1 MQPEKKDILPVE
13 EQRMTGKEARK
24 QCNNILKVLREE
36 QNQLHPVKSS
46 AKMKA
51 KMITFSDKQKLRK
64 SIVSRSAI

>member
-51 KMITFSDKQKLRK
+51 KMTFSDRQKLRK